1 MTNCEFGKMPVVVG
15 AAWLVLDGP
24 MYLKSCDVLIPKVK

>member
-24 MYLKSCDVLIPKVK
+24 MYLKVVMY